1 MHTNLRDS
9 RLTNCKSMDQSLARE
24 KYFILL
30 VKTRG
35 YILEPHVF
43 KAPEKVWNKE
53 LQQGTILEEQP
64 INDPRTRTFVVTDQK
79 DVRLDCRRTN
89 TTNKLTQLTNREAKR
104 LLEISSLEERYKQHR
119 TFRSLLERSEEQQQ
133 LVQAEVEVSQ

>member
-1 MHTNLRDS
+1 
-9 RLTNCKSMDQSLARE
+9 MDQSVVRE

-53 LQQGTILEEQP
+53 LQRGTMLEEQP
-64 INDPRTRTFVVTDQK
+64 INDPRTRTFAVSDQK
-79 DVRLDCRRTN
+79 VVRLDCRRTS
-89 TTNKLTQLTNREAKR
+89 TANKLTQLTNREAKR
-104 LLEISSLEERYKQHR
+104 LLEISSLEERYKQHQS
-119 TFRSLLERSEEQQQ
+119 FQSLLERSEEEQQ